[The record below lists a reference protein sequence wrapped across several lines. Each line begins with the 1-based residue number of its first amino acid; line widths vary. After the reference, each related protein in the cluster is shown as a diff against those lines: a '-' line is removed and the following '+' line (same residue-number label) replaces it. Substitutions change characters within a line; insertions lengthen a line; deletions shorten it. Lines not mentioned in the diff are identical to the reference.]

1 VIQEFIPP
9 PPSTA
14 PRGAALFLDRDGTL
28 IHDRDYLFDPAGVE
42 LIPGVSSALA
52 TARRLG
58 YRLFIHTNQSGIA
71 RGMYAMDAVI
81 RCNDRMDELLG
92 LPRPIFDAICI
103 SPEGPADPVM
113 YRKPSPRFVQETVA
127 RYRLDPAQCWMIGD
141 RESDIRAGL
150 NAGIRAAAVCTGKL
164 DAEGWAKVLPAEVP
178 VYPGLAELVAALPA
192 AADHA

>member
-1 VIQEFIPP
+1 M
-9 PPSTA
+9 
-14 PRGAALFLDRDGTL
+14 LFRS
-28 IHDRDYLFDPAGVE
+28 VE
-42 LIPGVSSALA
+42 LIPGASSALA

-113 YRKPSPRFVQETVA
+113 YRKPPPRFVQETVA
-127 RYRLDPAQCWMIGD
+127 RYRLDPAHCWMIGD
-141 RESDIRAGL
+141 RESDVRAGL

-164 DAEGWAKVLPAEVP
+164 DAEGWAKVLPAGVP
-178 VYPGLAELVAALPA
+178 VFAGLMELVSALPA
-192 AADHA
+192 VAEHA